1 MLKTVRP
8 PTDFIGPGVEVM
20 VYSLA
25 GDEVIK
31 CKLHEQVTYTILA
44 SALLQRLSAQTNI
57 PQKCFTLTI
66 NPTMKSRDGGDRIV
80 VHYTVQVLEDED
92 IDKFDDYECCVCGNP
107 CLNADQEA
115 KLPITKETLYTN
127 CVNCKPCY
135 LCADCRVSIR
145 GKNYCFRCIYPE
157 DAEQVTEHQL
167 KRMDYVIP
175 EMAPEIRARKKALVK
190 AIIP

>member
-1 MLKTVRP
+1 MVR
-8 PTDFIGPGVEVM
+8 FRKKSYRFVAAQQCM
-20 VYSLA
+20 
-25 GDEVIK
+25 
-31 CKLHEQVTYTILA
+31 CLHSIDI
-44 SALLQRLSAQTNI
+44 LQRLSAQTNI

-66 NPTMKSRDGGDRIV
+66 NPTMKSGDGGDRIV
-80 VHYTVQVLEDED
+80 VHYTVQALEDED

-107 CLNADQEA
+107 CLDADQEA

-157 DAEQVTEHQL
+157 DAEQITELQL
-167 KRMDYVIP
+167 KRMYYVLP

-190 AIIP
+190 AVIS